1 MVDFLLFLIFVFS
14 WSVFHVHKLVA
25 EIDED
30 GHIHCDEEKFQIR
43 QKLIENYCFSFIRIN
58 PDVENFDLDAEI
70 ARINNYINK
79 FFVRLAVK
87 TAEESLKEKF
97 AKELLSFVSSVSK
110 YLKHIKYFIK
120 KILPTV

>member
-1 MVDFLLFLIFVFS
+1 M
-14 WSVFHVHKLVA
+14 
-25 EIDED
+25 
-30 GHIHCDEEKFQIR
+30 
-43 QKLIENYCFSFIRIN
+43 IENYCFSFIRIN
-58 PDVENFDLDAEI
+58 PDVENFDLDVEI

-110 YLKHIKYFIK
+110 YLKHVKYFIK